1 MWADN
6 FSIIFSIDFLDPKVF
21 PQTVQSK
28 GWSSIMT
35 FADIA
40 SSLKLNCD
48 VRDIAF
54 SGHVAT
60 HIPHCKQASSLNSNC
75 GDSGLSCS
83 APAGHALTQDKQ
95 IVQLSAWSRF
105 EEFSKIFQTV
115 TDFLYFH

>member
-1 MWADN
+1 MWADS
-6 FSIIFSIDFLDPKVF
+6 FSIILSIDFLDPKVF

-75 GDSGLSCS
+75 GDSGLSCR
-83 APAGHALTQDKQ
+83 APAGHALTQDRQ
-95 IVQLSAWSRF
+95 IVQLSVF
-105 EEFSKIFQTV
+105 TLTIP
-115 TDFLYFH
+115 

>member
-1 MWADN
+1 
-6 FSIIFSIDFLDPKVF
+6 
-21 PQTVQSK
+21 
-28 GWSSIMT
+28 MT

-75 GDSGLSCS
+75 GDSGLSCR
-83 APAGHALTQDKQ
+83 APAGHALTQDRQ
-95 IVQLSAWSRF
+95 IVQLSVFTLTMPQGELLGNGIISCLF
-105 EEFSKIFQTV
+105 LLLLDKPCIPVLKIPLGAPTAIKED
-115 TDFLYFH
+115 DFILV